1 MVNGAPLVVDVIS
14 WNGVESLLL
23 NVEFYVALGTI
34 LMAMT
39 TALSVYRQGR
49 LSKILDLRERIN
61 VFYIPLFHTFT
72 YPWDN
77 DTDFQKAWNGVR
89 PHIRTAL
96 CGTVD
101 ALYNGEIYGKTPR
114 LHYLQ
119 GVSDNE
125 KEYKAWY
132 NFYRE
137 AWRDFNTLDKRLMRL
152 EKNVRTDLPN
162 EPDPPCFDLIQ
173 LSLPKEIQGHDT
185 PLDSG
190 QSDDK

>member
-1 MVNGAPLVVDVIS
+1 MVNGVHLVVDVIS

-23 NVEFYVALGTI
+23 NLEFYVALGTI
-34 LMAMT
+34 LMAVT

-61 VFYIPLFHTFT
+61 DFYIPLFNVFT
-72 YPWDN
+72 YHWDN
-77 DTDFQKAWNGVR
+77 DAHFQEAWNVVR

-96 CGTVD
+96 RGTVD

-114 LHYLQ
+114 LHYLNDN
-119 GVSDNE
+119 SDDE
-125 KEYKAWY
+125 KEYEAWH
-132 NFYRE
+132 NFYKE
-137 AWRDFNTLDKRLMRL
+137 AWRDFKTLDKRLMRL
-152 EKNVRTDLPN
+152 EKNVRTDLSN
-162 EPDPPCFDLIQ
+162 EPDPPCFDLI
-173 LSLPKEIQGHDT
+173 GHNI